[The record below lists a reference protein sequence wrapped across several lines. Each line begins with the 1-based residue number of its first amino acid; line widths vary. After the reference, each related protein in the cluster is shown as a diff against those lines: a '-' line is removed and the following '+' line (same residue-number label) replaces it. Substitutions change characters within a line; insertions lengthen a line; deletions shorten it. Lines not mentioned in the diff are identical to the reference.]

1 MAANPIPYLSED
13 AYLAIERAAET
24 KSEYHH
30 GQMFAMSGGTNSH
43 SRIGVNVCAE
53 FRQALRG
60 RGCGVTNSDLRLRIP
75 KKGSYVYPDMMISCD
90 EADSRS
96 QSDSAENPILIA
108 EVLSPST
115 ELYDRGVKFGLYKTV
130 ESCREYLLISQSEP
144 LVELF
149 SRQLGGWLLTEARGV
164 DASIRIESLGCE
176 IPLAGIYENVTFL
189 EPPPDSDPKA

>member
-43 SRIGVNVCAE
+43 SRIGGNLFAE

-60 RGCGVTNSDLRLRIP
+60 RGCGVNNSDLRLPIP
-75 KKGSYVYPDMMISCD
+75 KKRSYVYPDLTVSCQ
-90 EADSRS
+90 ESASQALADIG
-96 QSDSAENPILIA
+96 EKPILIA
-108 EVLSPST
+108 EVLSPGT

-149 SRQLGGWLLTEARGV
+149 SRQVGGWFLTEARGV

-176 IPLAGIYENVTFL
+176 IPLAGIYENVTFP